1 MVGWYLINLLGPLF
15 YSQTGAAKTAEKRL
29 QLIFWLYDFLV
40 FLQFIFWFYDFLITL
55 MVYMVDFVC

>member
-29 QLIFWLYDFLV
+29 QLIFWFYDFLV
-40 FLQFIFWFYDFLITL
+40 SLMAYIFFFYNLFFGFMIS
-55 MVYMVDFVC
+55 